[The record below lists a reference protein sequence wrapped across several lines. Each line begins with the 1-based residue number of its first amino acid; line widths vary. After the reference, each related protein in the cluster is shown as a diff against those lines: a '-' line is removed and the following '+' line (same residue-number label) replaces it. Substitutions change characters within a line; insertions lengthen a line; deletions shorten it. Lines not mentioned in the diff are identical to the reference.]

1 LCRKK
6 FLTKNVKV
14 MKKRNLLFI
23 LFILFVFSNESNA
36 QGSDLY
42 GSGLKIK
49 FNDDGNLCKRKIEQ
63 IGL

>member
-1 LCRKK
+1 
-6 FLTKNVKV
+6 